1 MSALYRSAAG
11 EAGVRFR
18 YRAMLDAWPVPR
30 EERVVPT
37 REGDTFVVVSGTV
50 GAAPLV
56 LLHGSGSNSAM
67 WAAEVAAWAPFFRI
81 YAIDLIGDPGY
92 SAPSRPRLDS
102 GAYGPWLA
110 DVLDGL
116 SLGAVSLVGTSL
128 GGWLA
133 LEFATRHPQRVSRL
147 VLLAPGGVGRQRPTF
162 LLRVL
167 PLLLLGAWGR
177 RRALAITSGSRNADP
192 GGVRARYLEFLAL
205 VQQEFRRRMDP
216 LPIFPDAALMRL
228 QMPVL
233 ALVGARDVI
242 LDSTETEY
250 RLRACAPRAEVETI
264 VDGGHSLAGLEPR
277 ILGFLRG

>member
-1 MSALYRSAAG
+1 MSALYRSADG
-11 EAGVRFR
+11 EARVRAH
-18 YRAMLDAWPVPR
+18 YRAMLDAWPDSR

-37 REGDTFVVVSGTV
+37 REGETFVVISGTV

-67 WAAEVAAWAPFFRI
+67 WTAEVAAWAPFFRI
-81 YAIDLIGDPGY
+81 YAIDLIGDPGF

-102 GAYGPWLA
+102 GAYAPWLA
-110 DVLDGL
+110 DVFDGL

-133 LEFATRHPQRVSRL
+133 LDFATQHPERVHRL
-147 VLLAPGGVGRQRPTF
+147 VLLAPGGVGRQRPSF

-177 RRALAITSGSRNADP
+177 RRALAITSGA
-192 GGVRARYLEFLAL
+192 GGGDRDGARARYLDFLAI

-216 LPIFPDAALMRL
+216 LPIFPDAALVRL
-228 QMPVL
+228 GMPVL
-233 ALVGARDVI
+233 VLVGARDVI
-242 LDSTETEY
+242 LDSAETER
-250 RLRACAPRAEVETI
+250 RLRKCAARAEVESI
-264 VDGGHSLAGLEPR
+264 AEGGHALVGFEAR
-277 ILGFLRG
+277 ILRFLRS

>member
-11 EAGVRFR
+11 EARVRDR
-18 YRAMLDAWPVPR
+18 YRALLDAWPVPR
-30 EERVVPT
+30 DERVVAT
-37 REGDTFVVVSGTV
+37 REGDTFVVVSGPA
-50 GAAPLV
+50 GAPPLV

-67 WAAEVAAWAPFFRI
+67 WTAEIAAWAPHFRI
-81 YAIDLIGDPGY
+81 YAIDLIGDPGF

-116 SLGAVSLVGTSL
+116 SLAAVSLVGTSL

-133 LEFATRHPQRVSRL
+133 LEFAIQNPQRVTRL
-147 VLLAPGGVGRQRPTF
+147 VLLAPGGVGRQRPSF
-162 LLRVL
+162 LFRVV

-177 RRALAITSGSRNADP
+177 SRALAITSGPAGADP
-192 GGVRARYLEFLAL
+192 GGVRSRYLDFLSV

-216 LPIFPDAALMRL
+216 LPIFADTALRHL
-228 QMPVL
+228 GMPVL

-242 LDSTETEY
+242 LDSAETQR
-250 RLRACAPRAEVETI
+250 RLRACAARAEVESI
-264 VDGGHSLAGLEPR
+264 AEGGHALSGCADR
-277 ILGFLRG
+277 ILRFLRN